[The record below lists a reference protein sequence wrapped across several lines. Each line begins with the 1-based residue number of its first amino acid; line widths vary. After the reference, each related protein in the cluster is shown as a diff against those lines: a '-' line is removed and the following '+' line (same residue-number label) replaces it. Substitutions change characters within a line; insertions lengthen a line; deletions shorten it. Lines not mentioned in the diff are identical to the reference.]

1 MNRVMRKP
9 SPGAGRFSKSMA
21 GVCSLTV
28 LRSSYAS
35 DGGWQPPCL
44 KRTEIHRAAP
54 NGASA
59 SDEKRRCR
67 VLDERGYATRREMA
81 TSSWLGSPGRVAR
94 YRVPMGPDHDPPAR
108 DVSSGPRDAHAR

>member
-1 MNRVMRKP
+1 MSGVGPPPGFMISHELAELDHARVLLQHDLAPEDLGVKRARPRDLRTVMNRVMRKP

-35 DGGWQPPCL
+35 DGGWQPPGL
-44 KRTEIHRAAP
+44 KPTEIHRAAP

-59 SDEKRRCR
+59 SDEKRRYR
-67 VLDERGYATRREMA
+67 VLDE
-81 TSSWLGSPGRVAR
+81 
-94 YRVPMGPDHDPPAR
+94 
-108 DVSSGPRDAHAR
+108 